1 MSGLEECRCIHC
13 EGPVVFDPVKVGDT
27 CGGVTLRGWD
37 RCDACD
43 TWQLSRR
50 AVPHE
55 RWRVAS
61 SGRSVET
68 GEVRIRVE
76 GGGLPELLC
85 ARLAMLPRLEEALD
99 AIASGAVSDPKA
111 LAAQLVEERR
121 AAREAVL
128 AALAPAEPAH
138 EVEAADAA
146 EGQLELLTTT
156 AKPKKRRVA

>member
-1 MSGLEECRCIHC
+1 MSGLEVETCIRCD
-13 EGPVVFDPVKVGDT
+13 GPVVFDPVCVGDT

-37 RCDACD
+37 HCAACGK
-43 TWQLSRR
+43 WQLSRR

-55 RWRVAS
+55 VWRVAG

-68 GEVRIRVE
+68 GEARIRVD

-85 ARLAMLPRLEEALD
+85 ARLVMLPRLEEALD
-99 AIASGAVSDPKA
+99 AIAAGAVADPRA

-121 AAREAVL
+121 TAREAVM

-138 EVEAADAA
+138 EAEAADAA

-156 AKPKKRRVA
+156 AKTKKRRRA

>member
-1 MSGLEECRCIHC
+1 MSELEVEVCIRC
-13 EGPVVFDPVKVGDT
+13 EGPVAFDPVCVGDT

-37 RCDACD
+37 HCAACG

-55 RWRVAS
+55 VWRVAG

-68 GEVRIRVE
+68 GEARIRVE

-85 ARLAMLPRLEEALD
+85 ARLVMLPRLEEALD

-121 AAREAVL
+121 AAREAVM
-128 AALAPAEPAH
+128 AALAPQVAVQET
-138 EVEAADAA
+138 EAIEAPD
-146 EGQLELLTTT
+146 GQLELLTTT
-156 AKPKKRRVA
+156 AKTKKRRRA